1 MNKIIA
7 FFFYFANV
15 WVVNAQVHLGP
26 GQAYT
31 NIEAAFKS
39 NAIKP
44 DDTVYLHA
52 GSYSGYQYITN
63 LHGAQNKWITI
74 RPFGTDQIDISG
86 GWQFASCSYLR
97 FEDLNFKGNSKNT
110 GRLFSVDNGGSC
122 LTQSKHIVVR
132 NCIFSNVTDPNAIA
146 AFKFGGVDSFEVSNN
161 IFKDFP
167 ATSAMDYNVC
177 HAGVIRENRIENCL
191 TGGHIKGGA
200 SDIIME
206 RNFFI
211 NASQDSWVAFELGG
225 DTGAQFYCPNENYEV
240 KNLNF
245 YSNIVV
251 GGYRGLALSSAVN
264 CNVVN
269 NTFYNCGQATM
280 RFLTTS
286 VLYPALS
293 GNRVENNIFAF
304 GNSAY
309 FNGGKQPAGAASFSN
324 NIYCSIINPVFSGPY
339 WDTPDLD
346 PIKDKNPTL
355 FGSNTVIFQD
365 GKNNNF
371 NLVQGS
377 PAIGKGTMI
386 NEPKYDFYGKLFS
399 PTSRSIGA
407 IEFNIATADHEVL
420 DEQHTRSIKIFPN
433 PAKTYITIE
442 AKDIP
447 KQIEIY
453 NSVGVRLLIS
463 DYNSRILIEQYLP
476 GIYFLKVGKEVLQ
489 FVVL

>member
-7 FFFYFANV
+7 FFFYFVNMLAI
-15 WVVNAQVHLGP
+15 NAQVHLGP
-26 GQAYT
+26 GQTYT

-39 NAIKP
+39 NTIKP
-44 DDTVYLHA
+44 GDTVFLHA
-52 GSYSGYQYITN
+52 GSYSGYQYIVN
-63 LHGAQNKWITI
+63 LHGTQNKWITI
-74 RPFGTDQIDISG
+74 RPFGKDQIEISG
-86 GWQFASCSYLR
+86 TWQFASCSYLR
-97 FEDLNFKGNSKNT
+97 FEDLNFKGNSKNP

-132 NCIFSNVTDPNAIA
+132 NCMFSNVTDPNAIA

-167 ATSAMDYNVC
+167 VTSAMDYNVC
-177 HAGVIRENRIENCL
+177 HAGSIIENRIENCL

-200 SDIIME
+200 SNITME

-211 NASQDSWVAFELGG
+211 NASQATWVAFELGG

-264 CNVVN
+264 CNVIN

-293 GNRVENNIFAF
+293 GNQVENNIFAF

-309 FNGGKQPAGAASFSN
+309 FNGGKQPASAASFSN
-324 NIYCSIINPVFSGPY
+324 NIYCSIVNPVFNGPY

-346 PIKDKNPTL
+346 PIKDKNPIAKIE
-355 FGSNTVIFQD
+355 NT
-365 GKNNNF
+365 
-371 NLVQGS
+371 
-377 PAIGKGTMI
+377 
-386 NEPKYDFYGKLFS
+386 
-399 PTSRSIGA
+399 
-407 IEFNIATADHEVL
+407 IAL
-420 DEQHTRSIKIFPN
+420 
-433 PAKTYITIE
+433 
-442 AKDIP
+442 
-447 KQIEIY
+447 
-453 NSVGVRLLIS
+453 
-463 DYNSRILIEQYLP
+463 
-476 GIYFLKVGKEVLQ
+476 
-489 FVVL
+489 